1 MVLQVP
7 YVLAMVVHVVIACAP
22 SIMYQILERNSVP
35 VLTKDAAY
43 QVSGM
48 CIPEVICIYQT
59 QSSKF
64 FRKFCYV
71 FVYPH
76 KHMKGWVQC
85 FSEQPKSM
93 NLYFLWSQ
101 PSQLRVQI

>member
-1 MVLQVP
+1 
-7 YVLAMVVHVVIACAP
+7 MVVHVVIACAP

-48 CIPEVICIYQT
+48 CISVICIHQT
-59 QSSKF
+59 HLSKF
-64 FRKFCYV
+64 FRKYV

-76 KHMKGWVQC
+76 KHMKGRVQC
-85 FSEQPKSM
+85 FFEQPNSM
-93 NLYFLWSQ
+93 DLYFLWTQ
-101 PSQLRVQI
+101 GLRVQI